1 VLGCDI
7 VKKRLVFPI
16 FNGLVCAI
24 LGALIG
30 YYTARIAVSVLI
42 GGMAGLII
50 ALLFEWALSR
60 LGMTRWLYQRR
71 VPLVVVLEIPI
82 Y

>member
-1 VLGCDI
+1 LGCDI